1 MRRSPSVVTGF
12 SMWPLRFHAAR
23 RQKMTP
29 SVVLAMS
36 ETTLYALARK
46 RSEVFGSWQKL
57 GLLAE
62 IPRSHL
68 SVAHRRRGN
77 VLLSTL
83 TDHAHPPM
91 QRIPPLLCPRAED
104 AS

>member
-1 MRRSPSVVTGF
+1 MVTGF

-36 ETTLYALARK
+36 ETTL
-46 RSEVFGSWQKL
+46 
-57 GLLAE
+57 
-62 IPRSHL
+62 
-68 SVAHRRRGN
+68 
-77 VLLSTL
+77 
-83 TDHAHPPM
+83 TDHADPPM